1 MKGDTPISMIIIGI
15 VVLLIMIALV
25 YYLYTH
31 LVPSQKTLTGQQC
44 DVLLKTACD
53 AYKKQTQKNPKE
65 AFSGVPE
72 GCVEKEPLNACKG
85 GDTSVCDTICA
96 QEIVGPEEGPE
107 ATSPLP

>member
-15 VVLLIMIALV
+15 VVLLIMIAFV

-44 DVLLKTACD
+44 DFLLKTACD
-53 AYKKQTQKNPKE
+53 AYKKQVEKNPKE

-72 GCVEKEPLNACKG
+72 GCVEKELLRACIG
-85 GDTSVCDTICA
+85 GNTDACEIIC
-96 QEIVGPEEGPE
+96 EVGLVGEPGEMGEF
-107 ATSPLP
+107 L